1 MNPGTYDYTAAGFDK
16 FLSRSVDDVSQQNLD
31 STAPTSMAIP
41 FDRTQ
46 TSGLLGNIIRVGNI
60 QIDGVKG
67 RISIYDGDNEV
78 VRLGELDD

>member
-1 MNPGTYDYTAAGFDK
+1 MNPSLYDYTAAGFDK
-16 FLSRSVDDVSQQNLD
+16 FLSRSIDDIQQQNLD
-31 STAPTSMAIP
+31 STGPASLAIP

-46 TSGLLGNIIRVGNI
+46 TSGSLGNIIRVGNI
-60 QIDGVKG
+60 SIDGVKG